1 MQHSQHNCCP
11 QGDSYLGEIKVNMKS
26 LVMGVALHD
35 LHRQYHVTLGC
46 CNCNMKLN
54 KDAMNEKYIRSTKII
69 LKSSHLI

>member
-46 CNCNMKLN
+46 HNC
-54 KDAMNEKYIRSTKII
+54 I
-69 LKSSHLI
+69 